1 MLFFLLPLNNF
12 LGGGKNCL
20 LETCKTKGDKLI
32 KYSVPKPNGKT
43 KKAVRPATAHTIY
56 KQLTANRFIFSYH
69 VDFNVLSSR
78 QMKNTG
84 TDHRSSK
91 GYSFLNAQWHNSH
104 SSWSLISAPHQD
116 LTKTTKKQGC
126 YLGTGSQT
134 VCASQLCKS
143 LLTSVV
149 FSDRPNRP
157 HIT

>member
-1 MLFFLLPLNNF
+1 MVMLIKSVGAWKKILPTVRNCEEVEKAECTNMFIFQVTVVNYLGLQTEYWEMHLMLFFLLPLNNF

-84 TDHRSSK
+84 TDHWSSK
-91 GYSFLNAQWHNSH
+91 GYSFLNAQ
-104 SSWSLISAPHQD
+104 
-116 LTKTTKKQGC
+116 
-126 YLGTGSQT
+126 
-134 VCASQLCKS
+134 
-143 LLTSVV
+143 
-149 FSDRPNRP
+149 
-157 HIT
+157 